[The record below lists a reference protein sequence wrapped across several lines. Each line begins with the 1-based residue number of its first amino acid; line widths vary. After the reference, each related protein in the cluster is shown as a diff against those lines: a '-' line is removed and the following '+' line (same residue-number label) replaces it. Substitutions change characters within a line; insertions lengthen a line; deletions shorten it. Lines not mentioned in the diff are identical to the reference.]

1 MTTFSTGSRI
11 SVRGEDF
18 LITNVKSS
26 GAYYLLDTE
35 GLSEL
40 VRGQTFCFDT
50 ALDTDVAVLNPA
62 HTSLRPDQEGGYRLT
77 RLFLETALRQ
87 ASQTSNRITLA
98 HKAAFNLSDYQLEPT
113 LKALRLPR
121 PRLLIADGVG
131 LGKTIEA
138 GILLTELV
146 RRGRGQRI
154 MVLAL
159 KSVLGQFQQEL
170 WHRFSIPLVRLDSDG
185 LARIRADLPLNKNP
199 FDYYDKTIISIDT
212 LKDNARFRYFVERSR
227 WDIIVIDECHTVTNQ
242 GSLRGELAQRL
253 ANQCESLI
261 LLSATPHNGKPES
274 FANLIRLIEPT
285 AIPRSGAYGKSDVE
299 PYYVRRF
306 KHHIQDASVR
316 ANFQEREVVRLSA
329 QLYPEE
335 VSFLEKQ
342 QQLKIQALNDDS
354 RTDKLFAIGLF
365 KAYLSSPDAA
375 QKTITN
381 RQAKLKAAP
390 NPSPKAAAELQ
401 DLLNDLNEL
410 IKNQRDARFDRLVTL
425 LKSVNWHG
433 KQTDERL
440 VIFAER
446 IDTLYYLQKRLT
458 LHFKLDKTSVA
469 LFSGSLS
476 DVEQQA
482 VVEDF
487 GKKDSSIRLL
497 LASDAGSQ
505 GVNLHYF
512 CHQMINYDIPWS
524 LITLE
529 QRNGRIDRYG
539 QTHPPYIYYLVAE
552 VAGQPSSDP
561 NASKNGL
568 RTDLTI
574 INNLTRKEEEVYRTL
589 GDVGSV
595 MKLYDAKQ
603 EEKVIENALLNQDT
617 AVFEHIEE
625 AVIDSELDF
634 SSLFADEDDTTP
646 AHSTDS
652 ALEPPVLQSAS
663 FYPSDG
669 AFYRELTDQLVSVK
683 QVNPS
688 EATWV
693 DSTYLELTNTPD
705 LNRLLYDLP
714 PQAKPEVS
722 DCYRLTTDRQ
732 LMQQSIAESRNRRGD
747 WARFQLMFDGHPVI
761 RYLLNK
767 LAVSV
772 DKAQALVA
780 RLRQLP
786 AQSASFVLHGQVSN
800 QLGQP
805 VLSEFFV
812 VTLSYLDGAL
822 RERPEPLSTFMNR
835 YQLAEK
841 LYTEIMPDEQIG
853 HLQSLLP
860 DAIDFGQELYM
871 HQQQQQEALRR
882 EAQLAVYQQHLDRWR
897 TDATQQL
904 QIQFGDE
911 ASSGFRRV
919 QRERNEREITT
930 ILDQSGQYYRDL
942 TSLKN
947 DSYLRV
953 LAVFYNPEPA

>member
-1 MTTFSTGSRI
+1 MTTFSIGSRI

-18 LITNVKSS
+18 LITSVKAS
-26 GAYYLLDTE
+26 GTHYLLDAE
-35 GLSEL
+35 GISEL

-50 ALDTDVAVLNPA
+50 ALDTDVAELNPA
-62 HTSLRPDQEGGYRLT
+62 HTTLRPDREGGYRLT

-87 ASQTSNRITLA
+87 ASQTSDRITLA

-138 GILLTELV
+138 GILLTELI

-253 ANQCESLI
+253 ANQCESLV

-285 AIPRSGAYGKSDVE
+285 AIPRSGQYGKADVE

-306 KHHIQDASVR
+306 KHHIQDAGVR
-316 ANFQEREVVRLSA
+316 ANFQEREVVRLGT

-342 QQLKIQALNDDS
+342 QQLKIQALHDDS

-365 KAYLSSPDAA
+365 KAYLSSPSAA
-375 QKTITN
+375 KETITN
-381 RQAKLKAAP
+381 RLAKLKGGAKPRAE
-390 NPSPKAAAELQ
+390 AVAELEELLS
-401 DLLNDLNEL
+401 DLDEL
-410 IKNQRDARFDRLVTL
+410 IDQQRDARFDRLVAL
-425 LKSVNWHG
+425 LKSMNWRG
-433 KQTDERL
+433 KQADNRL

-446 IDTLYYLQKRLT
+446 IDTLKYLQQRLT
-458 LHFKLDKTSVA
+458 QLFGLDETRVT

-487 GKKDSSIRLL
+487 GKKDSPIRLL

-539 QTHPPYIYYLVAE
+539 QTLPPFIYYLVAE
-552 VAGQPSSDP
+552 VAGQQPTDP
-561 NASKNGL
+561 NAPKSGL

-574 INNLTRKEEEVYRTL
+574 IDNLTRKEEEVYRTL

-595 MKLYDAKQ
+595 MKLYDARQ
-603 EEKVIENALLNQDT
+603 EEKVIENALLHTDT

-625 AVIDSELDF
+625 AVADIELDF

-646 AHSTDS
+646 ALS
-652 ALEPPVLQSAS
+652 AASASEPALLQTTS
-663 FYPSDG
+663 FYPSDS
-669 AFYRELTDQLVSVK
+669 AFYRELTEQLVSVGQLK
-683 QVNPS
+683 PS

-714 PQAKPEVS
+714 PEAKPDVT

-732 LMQQSIAESRNRRGD
+732 LVQQSITESRNRRGE
-747 WARFQLMFDGHPVI
+747 WARFQPMFDGHPVI

-786 AQSASFVLHGQVSN
+786 AQSASYVLHGQVSN

-812 VTLSYLDGAL
+812 VTLTYLDGAL
-822 RERPEPLSTFMNR
+822 RERPEPLSTFMTR
-835 YQLAEK
+835 YRLADK
-841 LYTEIMPDEQIG
+841 LYTELMPDEHIT

-860 DAIDFGQELYM
+860 DAIGFGQELYM
-871 HQQQQQEALRR
+871 QQQQQQEALRR
-882 EAQLAVYQQHLDRWR
+882 EGQLALYQQHLDRWR
-897 TDATQQL
+897 ADATQQL
-904 QIQFGDE
+904 QLQFGDT
-911 ASSGFRRV
+911 AASGFRKV
-919 QRERNEREITT
+919 QRDRNEREITT

-942 TSLKN
+942 SSLKN

-953 LAVFYNPEPA
+953 LAVFYNPE

>member
-1 MTTFSTGSRI
+1 MTTFSIGSRI
-11 SVRGEDF
+11 TVRGEDF
-18 LITNVKSS
+18 LITNVKAS
-26 GAYYLLDTE
+26 GQQYLLDAE

-40 VRGQTFCFDT
+40 VRGQSFSFDT
-50 ALDTDVAVLNPA
+50 ALDADVAEIDPA
-62 HTSLRPDQEGGYRLT
+62 QTILRPDQEGGYRLT

-87 ASQTSNRITLA
+87 ASQTSDRITLA
-98 HKAAFNLSDYQLEPT
+98 HKGAFNLSDYQLEPT

-121 PRLLIADGVG
+121 PRILIADGVG

-138 GILLTELV
+138 GILLTELI

-253 ANQCESLI
+253 ANQCESLV

-285 AIPRSGAYGKSDVE
+285 AIPRSGTYGKPDVE

-306 KHHIQDASVR
+306 KHHIQDAGVR
-316 ANFQEREVVRLSA
+316 ANFQEREVVRLGTK
-329 QLYPEE
+329 LYPEE
-335 VSFLEKQ
+335 VAFLEKQ
-342 QQLKIQALNDDS
+342 QQLKIQTLHDDS

-365 KAYLSSPDAA
+365 KAYLSSPSAA
-375 QKTITN
+375 RETISN
-381 RQAKLKAAP
+381 RLAKLKTATK
-390 NPSPKAAAELQ
+390 PKPDAIADLR
-401 DLLNDLNEL
+401 DLLADLNQL
-410 IKNQRDARFDRLVTL
+410 IVNQRDARFDWLVTL
-425 LKSVNWHG
+425 LKSLNWRG
-433 KQTDERL
+433 KQADERP

-446 IDTLYYLQKRLT
+446 IDTLTYLQKRLT
-458 LHFKLDKTSVA
+458 ALFGIDETRVT

-487 GKKDSSIRLL
+487 GKKDSQIRLL

-512 CHQMINYDIPWS
+512 CHQMVNYDIPWS

-539 QTHPPYIYYLVAE
+539 QTQPPYIYYLVAE
-552 VAGQPSSDP
+552 VDG
-561 NASKNGL
+561 SKTGDATEQKSGL

-574 INNLTRKEEEVYRTL
+574 IDNLTRKEEEVYRTL

-603 EEKVIENALLNQDT
+603 EEKIIENALLNKDT

-625 AVIDSELDF
+625 AVVEAELDF
-634 SSLFADEDDTTP
+634 SSLFADEDDSTP
-646 AHSTDS
+646 ALSAVSTM
-652 ALEPPVLQSAS
+652 EPAILQPTT
-663 FYPSDG
+663 FYVSDG
-669 AFYRELTDQLVSVK
+669 TFYRELTDQLVSVG
-683 QVNPS
+683 QLADR
-688 EATWV
+688 ETTWV

-714 PQAKPEVS
+714 PQAKPDVN
-722 DCYRLTTDRQ
+722 DYYRLTTNRQ
-732 LMQQSIAESRNRRGD
+732 KVQESIAKSRDRRGE
-747 WARFQLMFDGHPVI
+747 WAKFQPMFDQHPVV
-761 RYLLNK
+761 RYLMNK

-786 AQSASFVLHGQVSN
+786 AQSASYVLHGQVSN

-812 VTLSYLDGAL
+812 VTLRYEDGAL
-822 RERPEPLSTFMNR
+822 RERPEPLSSFLTR
-835 YQLAEK
+835 YRLADR
-841 LYTEIMPDEQIG
+841 LYTELMPDEQLT

-860 DAIDFGQELYM
+860 DAIGFGQELFM
-871 HQQQQQEALRR
+871 QQQQQQEALRR
-882 EAQLAVYQQHLDRWR
+882 EGQLAVYQQHLDRWQAN
-897 TDATQQL
+897 ATQQL
-904 QIQFGDE
+904 QIQFGD
-911 ASSGFRRV
+911 ASTSGFRKV
-919 QRERNEREITT
+919 QRDKSEREITT

-942 TSLKN
+942 SSLKN

-953 LAVFYNPEPA
+953 LAVFYNPDPV